1 MSAATASVARVNRRY
16 GSFAFA
22 AALSLAADQLSK
34 LWARRVLQP
43 VYPRAKVVLAG
54 YWDFR
59 YSENRGAAF
68 GFAHAIPGAHV
79 AFALLAL
86 ALAVGAVFYL
96 RRAQLVRPTLFG
108 AALGCVVGGALGNA
122 IDRLA
127 FGRVTDFVVWKL
139 GTHEWDTFNVADAA
153 LVIGIA
159 LLFVDS
165 FAKAADARGDKL
177 GNVSKAGAR

>member
-1 MSAATASVARVNRRY
+1 MTGKPATDGRRY
-16 GSFAFA
+16 GSFALA

-43 VYPRAKVVLAG
+43 IYPRVKVVFAG

-68 GFAHAIPGAHV
+68 GFAQAIPGAHV
-79 AFALLAL
+79 AFAALAL
-86 ALAVGAVFYL
+86 ALAVGSVIYL
-96 RRAQLVRPTLFG
+96 RRAQLTRPVLFG

-153 LVIGIA
+153 LVVGIA
-159 LLFVDS
+159 LLFLDS
-165 FAKAADARGDKL
+165 FAKAADARG
-177 GNVSKAGAR
+177 SK